1 MDTHEGPDTRNRL
14 SMRRFTTLEG
24 WREVRSGLYLVAG
37 STISTIIANRTY
49 DPEWQL
55 QDDRG
60 AQPSLRPLGLEA
72 IGQPVN
78 IGLGHN
84 QQLAPAKRVSN
95 TTEDRSDCSTQRS
108 SFSLEE
114 KENLPATEAN
124 VACSGYLERPLP
136 ETPFHSF
143 TKKEKWLVIVTVGV
157 AGLFSGLSSNIYF
170 PALDTIAKVSA
181 ALLTRGSCANKDL

>member
-1 MDTHEGPDTRNRL
+1 MDAHEGPDTRDRL

-60 AQPSLRPLGLEA
+60 AQPSLRPLVLEA

-78 IGLGHN
+78 IELGRDR
-84 QQLAPAKRVSN
+84 QLPPAKRLSN

-114 KENLPATEAN
+114 KEKLSATEAK

-170 PALDTIAKVSA
+170 PALDTIAKS
-181 ALLTRGSCANKDL
+181 